1 MLLAAYVVPH
11 PPLAVA
17 EVGKGNETGIKDTLS
32 SYQQTAEEIKALAPE
47 TLVFISPHATAY
59 YDYIH
64 ISPSAS
70 AYGDFAAFGARE
82 TTFNAL
88 YDTEFVRALTSAAH
102 SAGISA
108 GDEYE
113 KEKSLDH
120 GVMVPLYFIDKT
132 CTTYKLVR
140 IGLSGLSPLEHYRFG
155 TLISETADKLS
166 RKVVI
171 IASGDLSHKLENS
184 HYGYALEGPQFDKLL
199 VDTLS
204 RGDFLSLLRFD
215 PALCS
220 AAGECGYRS
229 FLIMA
234 GALDKKK
241 ITPRLL
247 SYEGPFGVGYAVCAF
262 DISEDDDS
270 RNFGEQYR
278 LAEIERI
285 EKERSKADI
294 YAKLA
299 RDAAEHAVRSGKP
312 LPVPKELSEG
322 ELGSVRKAVFVS
334 CKKNGGLRGCIGSIL
349 PSCNNIVSEI
359 IRYAEAAVLHDPRF
373 PPVREDELGSLTY
386 SVDVLE
392 APEPAEFKDLD
403 PKEYGVIVS
412 SGGKRGLLLPD
423 LEGVD
428 TAEKQVS
435 IAMNKGDISP
445 AENYRLERFKVTR
458 HR

>member
-17 EVGKGNETGIKDTLS
+17 EVGKGNETGIKDTLF
-32 SYQQTAEEIKALAPE
+32 SYKQVSEEIKALAPE

-70 AYGDFAAFGARE
+70 AHGDFAAFGARE
-82 TTFNAL
+82 TAFNVT
-88 YDTEFVRALTSAAH
+88 YDAEFVRALSSAAH

-113 KEKSLDH
+113 KEKALDH
-120 GVMVPLYFIDKT
+120 GVMVPLYFIDRE
-132 CTTYKLVR
+132 CETYKLVR
-140 IGLSGLSPLEHYRFG
+140 IGLSGLSPLEHYNFG
-155 TLISETADKLS
+155 TLIRETAEKLS

-171 IASGDLSHKLENS
+171 IASGDLSHRLENS
-184 HYGYALEGPQFDKLL
+184 HYGYAPEGPRFDRLL
-199 VDTLS
+199 TDSLS
-204 RGDFLSLLRFD
+204 RGDFSALLGFD
-215 PALCS
+215 PALCN

-234 GALDKKK
+234 GALDKKSV
-241 ITPRLL
+241 TPRLL

-262 DISEDDDS
+262 DISGADDS
-270 RNFGEQYR
+270 RDFGERYR
-278 LAEIERI
+278 LAEIEKI
-285 EKERSKADI
+285 GKERSEADI
-294 YAKLA
+294 YARLA
-299 RDAAEHAVRSGKP
+299 REAAEYAVRSGKP
-312 LPVPKELSEG
+312 LPAPKELSEG
-322 ELGSVRKAVFVS
+322 ELGKLRKAVFVS
-334 CKKNGGLRGCIGSIL
+334 CKKNGELRGCIGSIL
-349 PSCNNIVSEI
+349 PSCDNIVSEI

-373 PPVREDELGSLTY
+373 PPVREEELASLTY

-392 APEPAEFKDLD
+392 APEPAEFGGLD
-403 PKEYGVIVS
+403 PKVYGVIVS

-428 TAEKQVS
+428 TAEQQVA
-435 IAMNKGDISP
+435 IAMRKGNISP
-445 AENYRLERFKVTR
+445 AEKYMLERFKVTR